1 MLAGWGL
8 SNETPPVQPE
18 NLKILHVK
26 IYEKSKC
33 VATPAIERS
42 NEFICA
48 GVPGKRFQA
57 ACDVSFLMHYV

>member
-8 SNETPPVQPE
+8 SNETPPLQPE
-18 NLKILHVK
+18 NLKILRVK

-48 GVPGKRFQA
+48 VVA
-57 ACDVSFLMHYV
+57 AQMVEIITQQFLITRA